1 MPLRNGSGK
10 GDDPH
15 MNEKEQTQVQP
26 AEQAPVGMRYVYK
39 TVKSA
44 KPVWVTALTWLIC
57 ALLFP
62 LYKIGWLIAAVGIT
76 VVVWLIA
83 RSVAEPETRRF
94 TVPFSS
100 GNPEVDDAVREF
112 DRVAGIVEADRQA
125 VADKYPAAAADMGE
139 IVVGLGKIVECITED
154 PEDLRRCRRFMNYYL
169 PTTVKLADKYVSIS
183 TKDDTA
189 NVLET
194 RKAIESA
201 FVQIK
206 DAYNK
211 QYDSLFANDALDIT
225 TDVVVLET
233 MLKKDGL
240 KTDLPESK

>member
-1 MPLRNGSGK
+1 MSDNNQAPVPR
-10 GDDPH
+10 
-15 MNEKEQTQVQP
+15 E
-26 AEQAPVGMRYVYK
+26 EQAPVGMRYVYR

-44 KPVWVTALTWLIC
+44 KPIWITVLTWLIC

-62 LYKIGWLIAAVGIT
+62 LYKIGWLITAALIST
-76 VVVWLIA
+76 AVWLIA
-83 RSVAEPETRRF
+83 RSVSEPETRRF

-100 GNPEVDDAVREF
+100 GNPEIDDAVREF

-125 VADKYPAAAADMGE
+125 VADKYPAAAADMSE
-139 IVVGLGKIVECITED
+139 IVAALGKIAECITED
-154 PEDLRRCRRFMNYYL
+154 PDDLRRCRRFMNYYL
-169 PTTVKLADKYVSIS
+169 PTTVKLADKYASIS
-183 TKDDTA
+183 EKEDSA
-189 NVLET
+189 NLLET

-206 DAYNK
+206 DAYKK

-240 KTDLPESK
+240 KTDMPEAKS